1 MAASGNIRELFQNIF
16 VDLSWI
22 ESHLHFFSCG
32 STIIAWFAHLTY
44 CDFLRSLTTKNVI
57 QSYLPRDIFLWSC
70 PVGHSVATSHPCV
83 NPDREML
90 LTWNLAQLYFAMLEK
105 NGGKKFQHC
114 TYGDD
119 GVTNYVNFFEK
130 LCEKWLKCFFS
141 FLKLTLWQ
149 LEKRFSRSFFNFW
162 KSR

>member
-1 MAASGNIRELFQNIF
+1 MAASGKIRELFQNISF
-16 VDLSWI
+16 VDLSWT

-70 PVGHSVATSHPCV
+70 PGGHSVATPHPCV

-105 NGGKKFQHC
+105 NGSKKFQHC
-114 TYGDD
+114 SYGDD

-130 LCEKWLKCFFS
+130 LCEKWLKCIFF
-141 FLKLTLWQ
+141 F
-149 LEKRFSRSFFNFW
+149 
-162 KSR
+162 